1 MHQLQLFP
9 MIHKYLQERLN
20 GYIQK
25 EEITTDKI
33 KDYVVSPGL
42 GDNAGVCGALALAKL
57 ALER

>member
-9 MIHKYLQERLN
+9 MVHKYLQERLN

-25 EEITTDKI
+25 DEITTDVI
-33 KDYVVSPGL
+33 KDYVVAPGL

-57 ALER
+57 AKER